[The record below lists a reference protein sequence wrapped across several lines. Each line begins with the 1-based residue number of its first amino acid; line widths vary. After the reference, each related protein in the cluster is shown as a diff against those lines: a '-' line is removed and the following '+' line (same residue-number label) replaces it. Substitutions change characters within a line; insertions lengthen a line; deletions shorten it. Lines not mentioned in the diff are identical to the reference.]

1 MKITKRKTKEKI
13 EKETG
18 ITLIALVITIIILL
32 ILASVTIAAISG
44 DNGILNNASLAKIS
58 TEFANYKEEVELYK
72 ADKLLEN
79 LNFDEETLTA
89 GETSL
94 KYDGKPEDEDGNIK
108 TVITDLDDKYLSKFI
123 IINGKLYIM
132 ATGETSDIEIKAAQN
147 TGIEVMPYE
156 ITEEGELLSSNKNL
170 GLQGSNGTITIPEIV
185 TSIGDGAF
193 RDVEGLKTIIIPGTV
208 KKIGDYAFSGN
219 PTLEN
224 VIMEEGVETIGAF
237 AFQDC
242 TSLKEIHIADSVSSI
257 GNTCFGGCTSL
268 ETINFPT
275 SLKEIPPRML
285 SNCDALTEII
295 IPEGIENIGNMAFEN
310 CDRLIKVTIPS
321 TVNYMGTSIV
331 RTCGKLENIEVS
343 KNSKNY
349 KFEESSLMSFDGR
362 TLYCILSDNDD
373 IVDIPETVEVIKQ
386 GSLDNLKSNSTINIG
401 KNVSNIEGIS
411 GAIKSI
417 NVIEENQSYASIN
430 GNLYNKDITI
440 LIKYCNNE
448 ETVIL
453 PDTLKEI
460 KEYAFIGN
468 ANVQKI
474 VLNEKFET
482 LNSFCF
488 TGTNITELYLYENVK
503 KLSTGAFDTISKNI
517 EISISEEN
525 PNYTVVD
532 NTYILSKDGKKL
544 VAVSKNLE
552 NYTIPDTVEEIG
564 GSAFYN
570 CSKLVN
576 MAVPSTV
583 KIIAS
588 SAFDNSTNLQ
598 KVEIPSSIESIATDA
613 FRRCNSLTQI
623 IVDKKEGE
631 ISGEPWGC
639 PYGLRAVIW
648 NG

>member
-72 ADKLLEN
+72 TNKLLEN

-132 ATGETSDIEIKAAQN
+132 STGETSDIEIKAAQN

-156 ITEEGELLSSNKNL
+156 ITEEGELLSSNTNL

-185 TSIGDGAF
+185 TSIGSGAF

-224 VIMEEGVETIGAF
+224 VVMEEGVETIGAF

-242 TSLKEIHIADSVSSI
+242 TNLKEIHIADSVSSI
-257 GNTCFGGCTSL
+257 GSTCFGGCIAL

-275 SLKEIPPRML
+275 SLKEIPYRML
-285 SNCDALTEII
+285 SNCDSLTEII
-295 IPEGIENIGNMAFEN
+295 IPEGIENIGNSAFEN
-310 CDRLIKVTIPS
+310 CDKLIKVTIPS
-321 TVNYMGTSIV
+321 TVNLMGINIF
-331 RTCGKLENIEVS
+331 RKCGNLENIEVS
-343 KNSKNY
+343 KSNENY
-349 KFEESSLMSFDGR
+349 KFEESSLMSFDGK
-362 TLYCILSDNDD
+362 TLYFILSDNDD

-411 GAIKSI
+411 GSIKSI
-417 NVIEENQSYASIN
+417 NVAEENQSYASIN

-440 LIKYCNNE
+440 LITYCNNE
-448 ETVIL
+448 KTVIL

-474 VLNEKFET
+474 VLNEKLET
-482 LNSFCF
+482 LNNFCF
-488 TGTNITELYLYENVK
+488 NGTNITELYLYENVK
-503 KLSTGAFDTISKNI
+503 NLSTGAFDTISKNI

-525 PNYTVVD
+525 PNYTVED

-598 KVEIPSSIESIATDA
+598 K
-613 FRRCNSLTQI
+613 
-623 IVDKKEGE
+623 
-631 ISGEPWGC
+631 
-639 PYGLRAVIW
+639 
-648 NG
+648 

>member
-1 MKITKRKTKEKI
+1 M
-13 EKETG
+13 
-18 ITLIALVITIIILL
+18 
-32 ILASVTIAAISG
+32 
-44 DNGILNNASLAKIS
+44 
-58 TEFANYKEEVELYK
+58 
-72 ADKLLEN
+72 
-79 LNFDEETLTA
+79 
-89 GETSL
+89 
-94 KYDGKPEDEDGNIK
+94 
-108 TVITDLDDKYLSKFI
+108 ITDLDDKYLSKFI

-417 NVIEENQSYASIN
+417 NVIQENQSYASIN

-474 VLNEKFET
+474 VLNEKFEI

-503 KLSTGAFDTISKNI
+503 KLLTGAFDTISKNI